1 MIEEIILLDS
11 KAVRKGKKKA
21 NGIKVG
27 LRVPDAS
34 DSSILLYNL
43 EHNNFVRLPLV
54 IKNEDGKLMLHILAK
69 SKTTQDMEDHKDDP
83 TYPPP
88 TYSIEIELDGN
99 NNDNKEIKTNGNK

>member
-43 EHNNFVRLPLV
+43 EPQNFVRLPLV
-54 IKNEDGKLMLHILAK
+54 IKNEDGKLMLHIWAK
-69 SKTTQDMEDHKDDP
+69 SKTTQDMEDHKEDP

-88 TYSIEIELDGN
+88 CYSIEIELDKHN
-99 NNDNKEIKTNGNK
+99 EEIETRNGKK